1 MIDKLV
7 KRQND
12 NHSPGPVTWEIPS
25 SYQGGELIN
34 TILCTFS
41 RGNQRIG
48 VGVPISNSGSLT
60 SVPELSVWKA
70 FYHVKSRSSTGILD
84 LHLSRSMTKPTIWLV
99 RQAKSQISLGF
110 RPVWSESSL
119 SAWRSLWSLVSLR
132 MHNEDWSDWVD
143 AHADLSIRYAH
154 RSCCWFC
161 HAAANWIPLC
171 SSMSLQSFL
180 FFFRDCTTLRKSTE
194 AEGWLSECAL

>member
-25 SYQGGELIN
+25 SYQGAELIN

-48 VGVPISNSGSLT
+48 VGVPIPNSGSLT

-84 LHLSRSMTKPTIWLV
+84 LHLSRSTTKPTIWLV
-99 RQAKSQISLGF
+99 RQAKTQISLGI
-110 RPVWSESSL
+110 RPVIRVFAVRMKKPWVLGIFKNAQRRLIRLGGCPCWFESSL
-119 SAWRSLWSLVSLR
+119 CTQVMLLV
-132 MHNEDWSDWVD
+132 
-143 AHADLSIRYAH
+143 LS
-154 RSCCWFC
+154 C
-161 HAAANWIPLC
+161 
-171 SSMSLQSFL
+171 
-180 FFFRDCTTLRKSTE
+180 
-194 AEGWLSECAL
+194 GG